1 MKNHRP
7 LGFVT
12 GLLGT
17 LLLGMS
23 AHAAAEVGTLS
34 FYNRPYYPTECN
46 IPIDTMERLT
56 YRYVQVSE
64 GLWDNGAV
72 CGKTLQLR
80 CLSGPGSRNPCT
92 RNLIEAVI
100 VGRCPNGVCAVGNT
114 NVTMRITAERY
125 LNLVNSR
132 EAAWVN
138 IEFARL

>member
-1 MKNHRP
+1 MRNPAP
-7 LGFVT
+7 LGFVA

-17 LLLGMS
+17 LLLGAS
-23 AHAAAEVGTLS
+23 AHAAADVGSLS
-34 FYNRPYYPTECN
+34 FYKRPYYPTECN
-46 IPIDTMERLT
+46 TPVETMERLN

-72 CGKTLQLR
+72 CGKTLLIR
-80 CLSGPGSRNPCT
+80 CLSGSASRNPCT
-92 RNLIEAVI
+92 RNTIEAVI

-114 NVTMRITAERY
+114 NVLMRITAERY
-125 LNLVNSR
+125 SSLVNSR